1 MLLGKTFYTSS
12 RNEWRKWLSEHYDSE
27 PEIWLVYFRKDSGKP
42 RISYDDAV
50 LEALSFGWI
59 DSIVKRI
66 DDERFAQRFSPR
78 KPKSILSQM
87 NRERIDELI
96 RNGLMTKA
104 GLRAIAHAYNP
115 NDNSQEKFTI
125 PNDILHALKANPDAW
140 KYFQMMPESYR
151 RIRIAY
157 IKSRKRHG
165 LEMYQKALH
174 HFIKIT
180 AQNKKIGFVKERVSS

>member
-12 RNEWRKWLSEHYDSE
+12 RNEWRKWLTEHYDSE
-27 PEIWLVYFRKDSGKP
+27 PEIWLIYYRKDSGKP
-42 RISYDDAV
+42 RLSYDDAV
-50 LEALSFGWI
+50 LEALCFGWI
-59 DSIVKRI
+59 DSTLKRV

-78 KPKSILSQM
+78 KPTSTLSQM

-96 RNGLMTKA
+96 KNKLMTKT
-104 GLRAIAHAYNP
+104 GLQAIAHAYNP
-115 NDNSQEKFTI
+115 NSAHVKFVI
-125 PNDILHALKANPDAW
+125 PDEILGALKANPDAW
-140 KYFQMMPESYR
+140 KYFQMMPKTYQ

-165 LEMYQKALH
+165 LEMYQKSLH

-180 AQNKKIGFVKERVSS
+180 AQNKKIGFIKERVNP